1 MAHCRSVSES
11 KRARKKY
18 WLKFLPSKRKMPVGV
33 SIYRTS
39 RDPRHCPGTFSMPSV
54 SHPAVDALPWP
65 SRTLMPIKFG
75 AIFKRRDLQKFRKYP
90 NIPNLV
96 LVTSEGSKYLSIVFV
111 GSSYPSGAIL
121 GLLHCLR
128 LELSVWTKVLGG
140 N

>member
-1 MAHCRSVSES
+1 
-11 KRARKKY
+11 
-18 WLKFLPSKRKMPVGV
+18 MPVGV

-90 NIPNLV
+90 NVPNLV
-96 LVTSEGSKYLSIVFV
+96 LVNSEGSKDLAIIFLMP
-111 GSSYPSGAIL
+111 SYTCVPIL
-121 GLLHCLR
+121 GFQ
-128 LELSVWTKVLGG
+128 
-140 N
+140 